1 VPRRLTGA
9 ALNPP
14 DPPLAD
20 DLIRLE
26 PLAEKHVAPFVEIV
40 QDEAIQRFTYIPREP
55 DKAFVRGWI
64 GRYENAWKTG
74 GRAGFAA
81 VAHDGEVLGFA
92 AIVQLDLGAREGEI
106 GYAIA
111 APARGRGVASRAVA
125 LLTAWGLG
133 PLDLLRLELRI
144 DIDNTGSERVAERN
158 GYTREGVLR
167 SKHFKEGIRTD
178 VGIWSRLR
186 DDSYE

>member
-1 VPRRLTGA
+1 MPRRLTGS
-9 ALNPP
+9 ALTPP

-26 PLAEKHVAPFVEIV
+26 PLTGKHVGPFVEIV
-40 QDEAIQRFTYIPREP
+40 RDEDIQRFTYIPRSP
-55 DKAFVRGWI
+55 DRTFVRGWI
-64 GRYENAWKTG
+64 ARYEDAWRTG

-81 VAHDGEVLGFA
+81 IGAEGEILGFA

-111 APARGRGVASRAVA
+111 APARGRGVASRSLA
-125 LLTAWGLG
+125 LLTKWGFDELG
-133 PLDLLRLELRI
+133 LVRLELRI
-144 DIDNTGSERVAERN
+144 DTDNTGSERVAERN
-158 GYTREGVLR
+158 GYHRDGVLR

-186 DDSYE
+186 DDQA